1 MKLSEFHRA
10 VDEQFG
16 SAYGNS
22 LLADLTLADLGGQ
35 TASGA
40 LESGVAARDVWLALC
55 RETGVP
61 HARWYGAGRLEP
73 PH

>member
-22 LLADLTLADLGGQ
+22 LLADLTLGDLDGK
-35 TASGA
+35 TAVVA
-40 LESGVAARDVWLALC
+40 LDTGVAARDVWVALC

-61 HARWYGAGRLEP
+61 HTRWYGAGRSDP
-73 PH
+73 PR